1 MKKII
6 RISIL
11 MILIASCSEA
21 YIPIEETTQIP
32 TCPVSYQTDISPIIT
47 SRCIN
52 CHSGNAPQGG
62 LLLQT
67 YDQVRNA
74 TENGIL
80 IQRINDPA
88 DPMPATGLMPA
99 STRALFDQWVANGYL
114 EN

>member
-1 MKKII
+1 MRKII
-6 RISIL
+6 PISIL
-11 MILIASCSEA
+11 MILISSCSEA

-32 TCPVSYQTDISPIIT
+32 TGPVSYQTDISPIIT

-62 LLLQT
+62 LLVQS

-80 IQRINDPA
+80 IQRINDPSEH
-88 DPMPATGLMPA
+88 MTATGFMPA
-99 STRALFDQWVANGYL
+99 SPRALCDQ
-114 EN
+114 

>member
-1 MKKII
+1 MKKMT
-6 RISIL
+6 RTG
-11 MILIASCSEA
+11 ILIILISSCSES

-32 TCPVSYQTDISPIIT
+32 TGPVSYQTDISPIVS

-67 YDQVRNA
+67 YNQVRNS
-74 TENGIL
+74 TENGSL

-88 DPMPATGLMPA
+88 DPMPASGLMPV
-99 STRALFDQWVANGYL
+99 STRELFDKWVANGYL